1 LCPPQIEDLSTSVEH
16 TAVHATCCEWRD
28 LARCDGNHGFVQQRN
43 TPGDFSLP
51 NQGAPLSL
59 KRESHEVGVS
69 KLFADFPGL
78 NERVVGFAWL
88 IPVYQA
94 ISDRKKEIPFLHT
107 FGIALEESL

>member
-1 LCPPQIEDLSTSVEH
+1 
-16 TAVHATCCEWRD
+16 
-28 LARCDGNHGFVQQRN
+28 
-43 TPGDFSLP
+43 
-51 NQGAPLSL
+51 LSL

-88 IPVYQA
+88 TPVYQA